1 MRVLVAEDERV
12 LAELVAVGLRRAGF
26 AVDTVH
32 GGDDALERLGLVG
45 WEGVGGG
52 GRIASGASVSGPFAS
67 GMSASGTS
75 ASGMRAS
82 GPFAS
87 GPFVPGPLSPSPY
100 DVLVL
105 DRDLPRVHGD
115 DVARRL
121 VAAGS
126 PTRIL
131 MLTAATTVEDRVE
144 GLDLGADDYLGKPF
158 EFPEL
163 VSRVR
168 ALRRRSA
175 RPPLPPLL
183 ERDGLRVDTVRR
195 TATRDGR
202 DLDLS
207 PKEFSV
213 LQLLLEADGA
223 VVSAE
228 ELLERAWDVHTDPFT
243 GAVRVCMSKL
253 RAKVGEPG
261 LIRTVQGVGYVL

>member
-1 MRVLVAEDERV
+1 MRVLVAEDEIV
-12 LAELVAVGLRRAGF
+12 LAELVGVGLRRAGF
-26 AVDTVH
+26 AVDIVH
-32 GGDDALERLGLVG
+32 GGDAALEQLGLAAYETV
-45 WEGVGGG
+45 G
-52 GRIASGASVSGPFAS
+52 GRIAPGLLA
-67 GMSASGTS
+67 
-75 ASGMRAS
+75 
-82 GPFAS
+82 
-87 GPFVPGPLSPSPY
+87 PGPLAPSPY

-115 DVARRL
+115 EVARRL

-131 MLTAATTVEDRVE
+131 MLTAATAVEDRVE

-175 RPPLPPLL
+175 RPPIPPLL
-183 ERDGLRVDTVRR
+183 ERDGLRVDTARR

-213 LQLLLEADGA
+213 LQILLEADGA
-223 VVSAE
+223 TVSAE
-228 ELLERAWDVHTDPFT
+228 ELLERAWDAHADPFT

-261 LIRTVQGVGYVL
+261 LIRTVQGVGYVV

>member
-12 LAELVAVGLRRAGF
+12 LAGFVATGLRRAGF

-32 GGDDALERLGLVG
+32 DGEDALERLGLY
-45 WEGVGGG
+45 
-52 GRIASGASVSGPFAS
+52 A
-67 GMSASGTS
+67 
-75 ASGMRAS
+75 
-82 GPFAS
+82 
-87 GPFVPGPLSPSPY
+87 Y

-121 VAAGS
+121 VAGAS
-126 PTRIL
+126 RTRIL
-131 MLTAATTVEDRVE
+131 MLTAATAVEDRVE

-175 RPPLPPLL
+175 PPLPPLL
-183 ERDGLRVDTVRR
+183 ERDGLRMDTVRR
-195 TATRDGR
+195 TAVRDGR

-213 LQLLLEADGA
+213 LQILLEADGA

-228 ELLERAWDVHTDPFT
+228 ELLERAWDAHADPFT
-243 GAVRVCMSKL
+243 GAVRVCVSKL
-253 RAKVGEPG
+253 RAKLGEPG
-261 LIRTVQGVGYVL
+261 AIRTVQGVGYAL

>member
-12 LAELVAVGLRRAGF
+12 LAGLVATGLRRAGF

-32 GGDDALERLGLVG
+32 DGEDALERLDLY
-45 WEGVGGG
+45 
-52 GRIASGASVSGPFAS
+52 A
-67 GMSASGTS
+67 
-75 ASGMRAS
+75 
-82 GPFAS
+82 
-87 GPFVPGPLSPSPY
+87 Y

-105 DRDLPRVHGD
+105 DRDLPRLHGD

-121 VAAGS
+121 VAGGS
-126 PTRIL
+126 RTRIL
-131 MLTAATTVEDRVE
+131 MLTAATAVEDRVE

-175 RPPLPPLL
+175 RPLPPLL
-183 ERDGLRVDTVRR
+183 ERDGLRMDTVRR
-195 TATRDGR
+195 TADRDGR

-213 LQLLLEADGA
+213 LQILLEADGA
-223 VVSAE
+223 AVSAE
-228 ELLERAWDVHTDPFT
+228 ELLERAWDAHADPFT

-253 RAKVGEPG
+253 RAKLGEPG
-261 LIRTVQGVGYVL
+261 MIRTVQGVGYVL

>member
-1 MRVLVAEDERV
+1 MRVLVAEDERD
-12 LAELVAVGLRRAGF
+12 LARLVAVGLRRAGF

-32 GGDDALERLGLVG
+32 DGDGALERLGLDSY
-45 WEGVGGG
+45 GVSPYDGSSCG
-52 GRIASGASVSGPFAS
+52 VSPYDGS
-67 GMSASGTS
+67 SCG
-75 ASGMRAS
+75 
-82 GPFAS
+82 
-87 GPFVPGPLSPSPY
+87 VSPYEVSPYGVSPYEVSPYGVSPY

-115 DVARRL
+115 EVARRL

-131 MLTAATTVEDRVE
+131 MLTAATAVEDRVE

-175 RPPLPPLL
+175 RPPIPPLL
-183 ERDGLRVDTVRR
+183 ERDGLRVDTARR

-213 LQLLLEADGA
+213 LQILLEADGA
-223 VVSAE
+223 TVSAE
-228 ELLERAWDVHTDPFT
+228 ELLERAWDAHADPFT

-253 RAKVGEPG
+253 RAKVGEPA
-261 LIRTVQGVGYVL
+261 LIRTVQGVGYVV

>member
-12 LAELVAVGLRRAGF
+12 LAGLVATGLRRAGF

-32 GGDDALERLGLVG
+32 DGEDALERLDLY
-45 WEGVGGG
+45 
-52 GRIASGASVSGPFAS
+52 A
-67 GMSASGTS
+67 
-75 ASGMRAS
+75 
-82 GPFAS
+82 
-87 GPFVPGPLSPSPY
+87 Y

-105 DRDLPRVHGD
+105 DRDLPRLHGD

-121 VAAGS
+121 VAGGS
-126 PTRIL
+126 RTRIL
-131 MLTAATTVEDRVE
+131 MLTAATAVEDRVE

-168 ALRRRSA
+168 TLRRRSA
-175 RPPLPPLL
+175 RPLPPLL
-183 ERDGLRVDTVRR
+183 ERDGLRMDTVRR
-195 TATRDGR
+195 TADRDGR

-213 LQLLLEADGA
+213 LQILLEADGA
-223 VVSAE
+223 AVSAE
-228 ELLERAWDVHTDPFT
+228 ELLERAWDAHADPFT

-253 RAKVGEPG
+253 RAKLGEPG
-261 LIRTVQGVGYVL
+261 MIRTVQGVGYVL

>member
-1 MRVLVAEDERV
+1 M
-12 LAELVAVGLRRAGF
+12 RRAGF

-32 GGDDALERLGLVG
+32 DGEDALERLGLY
-45 WEGVGGG
+45 
-52 GRIASGASVSGPFAS
+52 A
-67 GMSASGTS
+67 
-75 ASGMRAS
+75 
-82 GPFAS
+82 
-87 GPFVPGPLSPSPY
+87 Y

-105 DRDLPRVHGD
+105 DRDLPRLHGD

-121 VAAGS
+121 VAGGS
-126 PTRIL
+126 RTRIL
-131 MLTAATTVEDRVE
+131 MLTAATAVEDRVE

-175 RPPLPPLL
+175 RPLPPLL
-183 ERDGLRVDTVRR
+183 ERDGLRMDTVRR
-195 TATRDGR
+195 TADRDGR

-213 LQLLLEADGA
+213 LQILLEADGA
-223 VVSAE
+223 AVSAE
-228 ELLERAWDVHTDPFT
+228 ELLERAWDAHADPFT

-253 RAKVGEPG
+253 RAKLGEPG
-261 LIRTVQGVGYVL
+261 MIRTVQGVGYVL

>member
-1 MRVLVAEDERV
+1 MRVLVAEDERD
-12 LAELVAVGLRRAGF
+12 LAALLATGLRRAGF

-32 GGDDALERLGLVG
+32 AGDDALERLGLYVDDG
-45 WEGVGGG
+45 APGDPVAAGPA
-52 GRIASGASVSGPFAS
+52 ASRTAGPAPS
-67 GMSASGTS
+67 RTA
-75 ASGMRAS
+75 
-82 GPFAS
+82 GPAPS
-87 GPFVPGPLSPSPY
+87 RTAGPAPSSPY

-121 VAAGS
+121 LAAGS

-131 MLTAATTVEDRVE
+131 MLTASSAVEDRVE

-158 EFPEL
+158 DFPEL

-175 RPPLPPLL
+175 RPALPPLL
-183 ERDGLRVDTVRR
+183 ERHGLVMDTVRR
-195 TATRDGR
+195 TAARDGR

-213 LQLLLEADGA
+213 LQILLEADGA

-228 ELLERAWDVHTDPFT
+228 ELLDRAWDAHADPFT

-253 RAKVGEPG
+253 RGKLGEPG
-261 LIRTVQGVGYVL
+261 LVRTVQGVGYVL

>member
-12 LAELVAVGLRRAGF
+12 LAGLVATGLRRAGF

-32 GGDDALERLGLVG
+32 DGEDALERLGLY
-45 WEGVGGG
+45 
-52 GRIASGASVSGPFAS
+52 A
-67 GMSASGTS
+67 
-75 ASGMRAS
+75 
-82 GPFAS
+82 
-87 GPFVPGPLSPSPY
+87 Y

-105 DRDLPRVHGD
+105 DRDLPRLHGD

-121 VAAGS
+121 VAGGS
-126 PTRIL
+126 RTRIL
-131 MLTAATTVEDRVE
+131 MLTAATAVEDRVE

-175 RPPLPPLL
+175 RPLPPLL
-183 ERDGLRVDTVRR
+183 ERDGLRMDTVRR
-195 TATRDGR
+195 TADRDGR

-213 LQLLLEADGA
+213 LQILLEADGA
-223 VVSAE
+223 AVSAE
-228 ELLERAWDVHTDPFT
+228 ELLERAWDAHADPFT

-253 RAKVGEPG
+253 RAKLGEPG

>member
-1 MRVLVAEDERV
+1 MRVLVAEDERP
-12 LAELVAVGLRRAGF
+12 LAELVATGLRRAGF

-32 GGDDALERLGLVG
+32 SGDAALDHLGL
-45 WEGVGGG
+45 
-52 GRIASGASVSGPFAS
+52 
-67 GMSASGTS
+67 
-75 ASGMRAS
+75 
-82 GPFAS
+82 
-87 GPFVPGPLSPSPY
+87 LPY

-105 DRDLPRVHGD
+105 DRDQPRVHGD

-121 VAAGS
+121 VADGS

-131 MLTAATTVEDRVE
+131 MLTASTATEDRVT

-175 RPPLPPLL
+175 RPALPPLL
-183 ERDGLRVDTVRR
+183 ERYGLRVDTVRR

-207 PKEFSV
+207 PKEFTV
-213 LQLLLEADGA
+213 LQILLESDGA
-223 VVSAE
+223 AVSAE
-228 ELLERAWDVHTDPFT
+228 ELLDRAWDAHTDPFT

-253 RAKVGEPG
+253 RAKLAEPA
-261 LIRTVQGVGYVL
+261 LITTVQGVGYRL